1 MSNLSQIAQVVI
13 NIEHFS
19 TACEELEGVL
29 MSLRLVSTLVF
40 PRKKLVDVPRAS
52 QRGGPVTLT
61 SVQAFAKALAVAESR
76 IDAVIASK
84 LESFFELAEYNWLPA
99 RPQST
104 MNEPSTYVFEM
115 ITFLTAYV
123 DSVLIG
129 LGEDIKTRA
138 YRSAL
143 LRINKWLM
151 VSLSESPYLS

>member
-1 MSNLSQIAQVVI
+1 M
-13 NIEHFS
+13 
-19 TACEELEGVL
+19 
-29 MSLRLVSTLVF
+29 
-40 PRKKLVDVPRAS
+40 
-52 QRGGPVTLT
+52 
-61 SVQAFAKALAVAESR
+61 AESR

-104 MNEPSTYVFEM
+104 INEPSTYVFEM

-129 LGEDIKTRA
+129 LGEAIKTRA

-151 VSLSESPYLS
+151 VRF